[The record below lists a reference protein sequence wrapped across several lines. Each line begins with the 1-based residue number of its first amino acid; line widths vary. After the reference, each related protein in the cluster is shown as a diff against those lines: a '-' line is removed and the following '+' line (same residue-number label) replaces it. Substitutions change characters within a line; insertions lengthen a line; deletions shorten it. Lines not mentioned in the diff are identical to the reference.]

1 MRKLASI
8 QKILA
13 KNPIEGADMIE
24 LVKINDW
31 NVVVA
36 KAENYQ
42 VDDEV
47 IYFEIDS
54 FLPIRSEFEFLRK
67 NCYKKMSD
75 DSEGFRL
82 RTIKLRGQYSQG
94 LVLHKHTFA
103 ECNNAKIGEDVTEL
117 LGVRKYEP
125 PIPASLQGLAKGLF
139 PSFIRKT
146 DEERVQNLSDEY
158 HNLQKHTY
166 YVTEKIDGTSGTFY
180 FKDNEFGVCSRGL
193 ELIETP
199 DNTFWKIARQFKLEE
214 IFRSNNRNIALQGEV
229 HGEGIQSNKY
239 KKQGQTV
246 CFFSLFNIDNYSY
259 CSLQELKTFC
269 QTHHLPIV
277 PILDESFT
285 LPEKIE
291 ELLIFANGK
300 SVLNEQTKREGIVL
314 RTLDSQISFKAISNE
329 FLLKY
334 DD

>member
-8 QKILA
+8 QKISA
-13 KNPIEGADMIE
+13 KNPIEGADLIE

-31 NVVVA
+31 HVVVA

-42 VDDEV
+42 IGDEV

-54 FLPIRSEFEFLRK
+54 FLPIRHEFEFLRK
-67 NCYKKMSD
+67 NCFKKMSD
-75 DSEGFRL
+75 DAEGFRL

-94 LVLHKHTFA
+94 LVLHKHIFT
-103 ECNNAKIGEDVTEL
+103 ECRNAKNGDDVTEM

-146 DEERVQNLSDEY
+146 DEERVQNLSDTYQE
-158 HNLQKHTY
+158 LQKHTY
-166 YVTEKIDGTSGTFY
+166 YVTEKIDGTSATFY
-180 FKDNEFGVCSRGL
+180 YKNNEFGVCSRGL
-193 ELIETP
+193 ELIETSE
-199 DNTFWKIARQFKLEE
+199 NTLWKIARDFNIEE
-214 IFRSNNRNIALQGEV
+214 ILKSNNRNIALQGEI
-229 HGEGIQSNKY
+229 HGEGIQGNKY

-246 CFFSLFNIDNYSY
+246 CFFSLFDIDKYSY
-259 CSLQELKTFC
+259 CSFHELKSLCHSFY
-269 QTHHLPIV
+269 LPLV

-285 LPEKIE
+285 LPDKIE
-291 ELLIFANGK
+291 DLLKFANGK
-300 SVLNEQTKREGIVL
+300 SELNEQTKREGVVL
-314 RTLDSQISFKAISNE
+314 RTFDSKISFKAISNE

-334 DD
+334 EE